1 MLLSN
6 LAYEY
11 LIKILLQMEFF
22 FIYINCLN
30 NQQYLLEYSTLF
42 RNLIMTYLIFIFI
55 MLLITLNSLHE

>member
-22 FIYINCLN
+22 FIYINYLN

-42 RNLIMTYLIFIFI
+42 QNLIMTYLIFIFM
-55 MLLITLNSLHE
+55 MLLITLNNLHE